1 MGSIAIAHTG
11 RSTLHSKNNRAGKPN
26 GVISNSHILSGW
38 NGKSKTQRRKIRRVE
53 KMMWKREI
61 ASA

>member
-1 MGSIAIAHTG
+1 MGSIAVAHTG

-26 GVISNSHILSGW
+26 GVISNSRILAGW
-38 NGKSKTQRRKIRRVE
+38 DSKSPERRRKIRRAE